1 MADGMMGY
9 DPLALQ
15 RFAIE
20 QERNKQ
26 LMDEARLSNSE
37 YTAYQMAKA
46 GRGLGRALFGD
57 QQQTDPRLAQ
67 ASELQRIQQEALQAA
82 GGDAASADYFKSL
95 ATGYARRGMAEQ
107 AAKAAKQAADIE
119 KASKGGFGE
128 SGYTQTGYYRSKSG
142 IVYPPTEMKARRE
155 EMTTLERSLNTLNEI
170 SAEDIKQ
177 AQAPVD
183 LTQGGISKAIAG
195 QFDPKTLGAQTKIAA
210 AALQDV
216 LNNLPPGSASDKDIQ
231 QAKASFP
238 GYADAE
244 ELRKWINRTKKII
257 QFNLRRLQENYD
269 FNPAVSSSGE
279 IMFGDKSA
287 KTSPVKSSMPNSKP
301 ISGKN
306 FKSLSGVEY
315 TKDDEALI
323 NRILGGK

>member
-9 DPLALQ
+9 DPLAIQ
-15 RFAIE
+15 RQAIE

-26 LMDEARLSNSE
+26 LMEEARLNPRE
-37 YTAYQMAKA
+37 YMRYAA
-46 GRGLGRALFGD
+46 GRAGDVLGKALFGD
-57 QQQTDPRLAQ
+57 QQQMDPRLQQ
-67 ASELQRIQQEALQAA
+67 AAAFQQIQQQALQAS
-82 GGDAASADYFKSL
+82 GGDAASPAYFKAL
-95 ATGYARRGMAEQ
+95 ATGFARMGMSEQ

-183 LTQGGISKAIAG
+183 LTQGGVSKAIAG

-238 GYADAE
+238 GYSNAD

-257 QFNLRRLQENYD
+257 EFNLRRLQENYD
-269 FNPAVSSSGE
+269 FNPAVKSSGE
-279 IMFGDKSA
+279 IMFGENSA
-287 KTSPVKSSMPNSKP
+287 KTSPVKSGGPISKP
-301 ISGKN
+301 VP
-306 FKSLSGVEY
+306 GVKFTE
-315 TKDDEALI
+315 DDAKLV
-323 NRILGGK
+323 NKWFSGGK